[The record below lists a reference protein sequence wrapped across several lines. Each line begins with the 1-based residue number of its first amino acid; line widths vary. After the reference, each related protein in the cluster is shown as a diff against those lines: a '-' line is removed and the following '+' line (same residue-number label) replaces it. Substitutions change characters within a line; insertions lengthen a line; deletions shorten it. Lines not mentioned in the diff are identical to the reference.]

1 MQAIIYLL
9 STSIVYDSIFVTCP
23 FVGLG
28 NPSNSSQPADVNV
41 LQTLV
46 DTAAECD
53 AFDFLHMIFNTSA
66 GKVIFDAYKDILP
79 LPEDT
84 AKVNGHEKTA
94 HFLRE
99 VFQRYG

>member
-1 MQAIIYLL
+1 MLL
-9 STSIVYDSIFVTCP
+9 LENDSLFLTSP
-23 FVGLG
+23 FLGLSNLG
-28 NPSNSSQPADVNV
+28 NSSQPVDVHV

-66 GKVIFDAYKDILP
+66 GKVVFDAYKEISP

-94 HFLRE
+94 QFLRE

>member
-1 MQAIIYLL
+1 MLL
-9 STSIVYDSIFVTCP
+9 LKNDSLFLTSP
-23 FVGLG
+23 FLGLS
-28 NPSNSSQPADVNV
+28 NPGNSSQPVDAHV

-66 GKVIFDAYKDILP
+66 GKVVFDAYKEISP

-94 HFLRE
+94 QFLRE

>member
-1 MQAIIYLL
+1 MCYFWKMIFY
-9 STSIVYDSIFVTCP
+9 FVTSP
-23 FVGLG
+23 FLGLS
-28 NPSNSSQPADVNV
+28 NQSNSSQRADVHV

-53 AFDFLHMIFNTSA
+53 AFDFLHMTFNTSA
-66 GKVIFDAYKDILP
+66 GKVVFDAYQGILP

-94 HFLRE
+94 QFLRE

>member
-1 MQAIIYLL
+1 MLL
-9 STSIVYDSIFVTCP
+9 LKNDVLFLTSP
-23 FVGLG
+23 FLGLS
-28 NPSNSSQPADVNV
+28 NQSNSSQPADVHV

-66 GKVIFDAYKDILP
+66 GKVVFNAYKGISP

-94 HFLRE
+94 QFLRE

>member
-1 MQAIIYLL
+1 ML
-9 STSIVYDSIFVTCP
+9 TSGVLKIDISYIFSP
-23 FVGLG
+23 FLG
-28 NPSNSSQPADVNV
+28 PGTQSNSTQPGDVQV

-46 DTAAECD
+46 DRAAECD

-66 GKVIFDAYKDILP
+66 GKVVFDAYKDSSP

-94 HFLRE
+94 QFLRD
-99 VFQRYG
+99 VFQRYGWCM